1 MLINYKMMINS
12 LSFIRWN
19 STHTHTHTHT
29 HTQRERERGRERGRE
44 TERESHIYQ
53 LYITDFPSVTLE
65 DVFMNFC
72 SF

>member
-1 MLINYKMMINS
+1 MK
-12 LSFIRWN
+12 FD
-19 STHTHTHTHT
+19 THTHTHTHT
-29 HTQRERERGRERGRE
+29 HTERERE